1 MAEILFLSIF
11 SSSWLI
17 NTDVQRYEKIGFVV
31 QFKPYFYIFYYF
43 EGALR
48 LKSDENLIKNLQ
60 KAENDVRAIE
70 IFIKILFDFFD
81 LKVQSVALQ
90 LRPSGRPES

>member
-90 LRPSGRPES
+90 LSRRRPN